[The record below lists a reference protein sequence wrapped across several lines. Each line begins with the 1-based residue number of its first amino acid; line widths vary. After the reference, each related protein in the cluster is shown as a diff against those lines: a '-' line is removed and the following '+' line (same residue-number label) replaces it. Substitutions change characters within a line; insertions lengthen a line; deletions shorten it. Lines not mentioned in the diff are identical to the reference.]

1 MIGIKIMAL
10 AIVGAMLSLILKEQ
24 KAYFGMA
31 LSLVCVIC
39 IFFMGLPFLEKIVS
53 YVRVLYSSFGAAESY
68 MSTLL
73 KITAIASLSGITC
86 TLCSDAGMS
95 ALSGVVSLCAK
106 VICMCLTLPVISDF
120 FYELLSVL
128 P

>member
-10 AIVGAMLSLILKEQ
+10 AIVGVMLSLILKEQ

-39 IFFMGLPFLEKIVS
+39 IFFMGLPFLEKVVV
-53 YVRVLYSSFGAAESY
+53 YVRILYSSFGGAQGY

-73 KITAIASLSGITC
+73 KITAIASVSGITC
-86 TLCSDAGMS
+86 GLCSDAGMS
-95 ALSGVVSLCAK
+95 ALSNVVSLCAK
-106 VICMCLTLPVISDF
+106 AICLCLTLPVISDF
-120 FYELLSVL
+120 FNELLSVL

>member
-10 AIVGAMLSLILKEQ
+10 SIVGVMLCLILKDQ
-24 KAYFGMA
+24 KAYLGMA
-31 LSLVCVIC
+31 LSCVCVIC
-39 IFFMGLPFLEKIVS
+39 IFFMGLPFLEKVVS
-53 YVRVLYSSFGAAESY
+53 YVRVLYSSFGAAEIY

-73 KITAIASLSGITC
+73 KVTAIAILSGITG

-95 ALSGVVSLCAK
+95 AVSNVVSLCAK
-106 VICMCLTLPVISDF
+106 CICLCMTLPVINDF
-120 FYELLSVL
+120 FNELLNVL